1 MFRGPFCQT
10 GIKLGIENTFTG
22 ISELLIE
29 NDMKYVWLVYERM
42 SEGAKKKQKMDG
54 HNFHNLIKKWKI
66 FVHRMVG
73 VMIACKLS
81 LQQE

>member
-1 MFRGPFCQT
+1 
-10 GIKLGIENTFTG
+10 
-22 ISELLIE
+22 
-29 NDMKYVWLVYERM
+29 MKYVWLVYERM

>member
-1 MFRGPFCQT
+1 
-10 GIKLGIENTFTG
+10 
-22 ISELLIE
+22 
-29 NDMKYVWLVYERM
+29 M

-54 HNFHNLIKKWKI
+54 YNFHNLIKKWKI

-81 LQQE
+81 LQQEWTALLIISMLDNLI